1 MDASIVTNFFKKAA
15 KSLVAG
21 VAGAITSSDEVK
33 LVPAIAPIPIDDVNE
48 QYGKAEPVERPK
60 KEEGKEQ
67 RKYEELVEERIK
79 EVAFK
84 KSMPYQPEVALQ
96 KGGIVKSETIA
107 KVGEKEPEVVTP
119 VKNYGESVELVYKQ
133 GAALIIS
140 SSLGFLKTLPPSPA
154 KASVIA
160 EANRLKSIFGIVETP
175 KPQKTIG
182 LKAPLVWWGGKSAA
196 KTGAMPT
203 QKAAEGSGGKKGGF
217 GMNLLRTFRNIKNL
231 GKKLKIGQRFKNLKL
246 GKKVRNIVAGGKKA
260 TKGVAKVAKSGGKLL
275 KGASKA
281 GKALLKKGAKKV
293 AAKVGGKAIAKV
305 GAKAL
310 GKGLLKKIPFVG
322 MGAGLLFAGQ
332 RLMSGDFKGAM
343 LEAASGI
350 ASTIPGVG
358 TAVSVGLDAALA
370 AKDMG
375 VLPGQKQ
382 AEEQQSGLQAP
393 DPTKD
398 MYGRPIVLNPPTMK
412 AWTKAVNRAAKDGI
426 NLPMSV
432 TSSYR
437 SPEQQQALVDA
448 AEAGDENVINPAQPG
463 KSPHGQGWAIDIDYT
478 SKANEWMR
486 DKGKKFG
493 FQWQGEKDPV
503 HFDFINN
510 DDNDKWLRPGKN
522 KWIPNID
529 DPVGAPSS
537 GEQKSGGSP
546 QKADISSITA
556 PGTMP
561 ESVSTLNNE
570 PVIQGTTNIAG
581 NIVPNP
587 QVVPV
592 PQQPQII
599 TVPYDM
605 QGKEREEYIQN
616 SLTLIDPY
624 GKGVKYEVWDE
635 Y

>member
-1 MDASIVTNFFKKAA
+1 MDFSAILNYTKKAA
-15 KSLVAG
+15 KSLTVG
-21 VAGAITSSDEVK
+21 VVGAVSADKTTGV
-33 LVPAIAPIPIDDVNE
+33 VPAIAPIPIEAVDTSYAQPEVIKQDPNE
-48 QYGKAEPVERPK
+48 PEKDYEEVVVER
-60 KEEGKEQ
+60 
-67 RKYEELVEERIK
+67 LK
-79 EVAFK
+79 EVARTRSLPYEK
-84 KSMPYQPEVALQ
+84 KPEVAL
-96 KGGIVKSETIA
+96 KSGGLVKSETVA
-107 KVGEKEPEVVTP
+107 KVAEEEPEVVTP
-119 VKNYGESVELVYKQ
+119 VKNYGESVEQVYKQ

-140 SSLGFLKTLPPSPA
+140 SSMGFLKSLPPTPA
-154 KASVIA
+154 KGSVVA
-160 EANRLKSIFGIVETP
+160 EANRLKSIFGIADTP
-175 KPQKTIG
+175 KPQKVIG
-182 LKAPLVWWGGKSAA
+182 LKAPLKWWGGMAA
-196 KTGAMPT
+196 TGATAVAMGAP
-203 QKAAEGSGGKKGGF
+203 QKKEGGKAGGGGF
-217 GMNLLRTFRNIKNL
+217 GNPLRAFKNIKKMFKKFKVGKVFKKTKIGKTLRNTAA
-231 GKKLKIGQRFKNLKL
+231 GVKKLGRPLGKL
-246 GKKVRNIVAGGKKA
+246 GKS
-260 TKGVAKVAKSGGKLL
+260 TGKLL
-275 KGASKA
+275 KSGSKA
-281 GKALLKKGAKKV
+281 GKTILKKGIKKIG
-293 AAKVGGKAIAKV
+293 AKVGGKALAKV

-332 RLMSGDFKGAM
+332 RLLKGDFKGAM

-358 TAVSVGLDAALA
+358 TAVSIGLDATLA

-412 AWTKAVNRAAKDGI
+412 AWTRAVNRAAKDGI

-448 AEAGDENVINPAQPG
+448 AEAGDKNVINPAQPG
-463 KSPHGQGWAIDIDYT
+463 NSPHGQGWAIDIDYS

-522 KWIPNID
+522 KWMPNVD
-529 DPVGAPSS
+529 DPVGDPSS
-537 GEQKSGGSP
+537 GEQKSGGQP
-546 QKADISSITA
+546 QKSDTASITA

-570 PVIQGTTNIAG
+570 PVVQGTTNVAG
-581 NIVPNP
+581 NVIPCLLYTSP
-587 QVVPV
+587 SP
-592 PQQPQII
+592 
-599 TVPYDM
+599 
-605 QGKEREEYIQN
+605 R
-616 SLTLIDPY
+616 DPL
-624 GKGVKYEVWDE
+624 
-635 Y
+635 